1 MSKLNAI
8 KSLVLNTKVL
18 NTKYR
23 IGLSTDKKDLFWAGG
38 LALTGLFYGGTF
50 VMDCD
55 KIDKVS
61 NTMLGIMAV
70 SYFGKSAHHMM
81 ILKKIVKK

>member
-1 MSKLNAI
+1 MSKLHAI
-8 KSLVLNTKVL
+8 KSLVL

-23 IGLSTDKKDLFWAGG
+23 IGLSTDKKDLFWGGG
-38 LALTGLFYGGTF
+38 LALTGLLYGGTF
-50 VMDCD
+50 VMDHN
-55 KIDKVS
+55 KTDKVS
-61 NTMLGIMAV
+61 KTMLGIMAI